1 MPPAEH
7 ATGLVLSGGGAR
19 AAYQVGA
26 LRAIAK
32 LLPRGNVQPFPVICG
47 TSAGAINAALLG
59 ANGDSFRRGVARL
72 VRWWRKIVV
81 TDVYRGDL
89 GTLSRH
95 ALRLIGSLGG
105 GGHGPRSAPTLLDN
119 SPLASLLQSGIDIGR
134 VKQHIES
141 GHLRALGINATS
153 YGTGH
158 AVTFFEASGEV
169 AEWRRARRRGER
181 CRLAIEHLMAST
193 AIPFVFPAA
202 RVDSDFYMDG
212 SVRQIAPLS
221 PPLHL
226 GARRIIVLA
235 VGQFTG
241 QSATGTP
248 PLPEHAHQP
257 SLGQIAG
264 HALSSVFLDNLGA
277 DLERLYQVNRLLR
290 LQQPSES
297 AQAVLAASNI
307 DVFVLFPS
315 RDLGAFALRYADRL
329 PRGVHYLLRGQGS
342 TQGTGANLL
351 SYLLFDREFA
361 RALMKLGHDDA
372 MARREE
378 LVGFLDG
385 ASPGYL
391 PLFPREL
398 N

>member
-72 VRWWRKIVV
+72 VRWWRRIVV

-89 GTLSRH
+89 ATLARH

-105 GGHGPRSAPTLLDN
+105 GGHGPRRAPTLLDN
-119 SPLASLLQSGIDIGR
+119 SPLASLLRSGIDVGR

-141 GHLRALGINATS
+141 GHLRALSINATS

-158 AVTFFEASGEV
+158 AVTFFEASEDV

-241 QSATGTP
+241 QSATGANP
-248 PLPEHAHQP
+248 VVHRSHQP

-264 HALSSVFLDNLGA
+264 HALSSIFLDNLGA
-277 DLERLYQVNRLLR
+277 DLERLYQINRLLH
-290 LQQPSES
+290 LEEASGG
-297 AQAVLAASNI
+297 AQNALAASNI

-315 RDLGAFALRYADRL
+315 RDLGAFALHYADRL

-372 MARREE
+372 MARRDE

-385 ASPGYL
+385 ASPGYV

>member
-7 ATGLVLSGGGAR
+7 ITGLVLSGGGAR

-32 LLPRGNVQPFPVICG
+32 LMPRGNAQPFPVICG

-59 ANGDSFRRGVARL
+59 SNADSFRRGVARL
-72 VRWWRKIVV
+72 LRWWRKIVV

-89 GTLSRH
+89 LTLARH
-95 ALRLIGSLGG
+95 AARLIGNLGG
-105 GGHGPRSAPTLLDN
+105 GGHGPHGAPTLLDN
-119 SPLASLLQSGIDIGR
+119 APLAALLRSGMDLAR
-134 VKQHIES
+134 IETHVAS

-158 AVTFFEASGEV
+158 AVTFFEAVMGV
-169 AEWRRARRRGER
+169 ADWRRARRRGER
-181 CRLAIEHLMAST
+181 CKLGIEHLMAST

-202 RVDSDFYMDG
+202 RVGADYYMDG

-221 PPLHL
+221 PALHL
-226 GARRIIVLA
+226 GARRILVLA

-241 QSATGTP
+241 QAP
-248 PLPEHAHQP
+248 PLAHHSSRRARQP
-257 SLGQIAG
+257 SIGQIAG

-290 LQQPSES
+290 VLPEHEV
-297 AQAVLAASNI
+297 AQSDFTASNV

-329 PRGVHYLLRGQGS
+329 PRGVHYLLRGHGS
-342 TQGTGANLL
+342 TQGTGSNLL

-361 RALMKLGHDDA
+361 RALIKLGYDDA
-372 MARREE
+372 MARRDE
-378 LVGFLDG
+378 LSGFLDG
-385 ASPGYL
+385 ASAGYV

-398 N
+398 R

>member
-7 ATGLVLSGGGAR
+7 ITGLVLSGGGAR

-26 LRAIAK
+26 LRAIAR
-32 LLPRGNVQPFPVICG
+32 LMPRGNAQPFPVICG

-59 ANGDSFRRGVARL
+59 SNADSFRRGVARL
-72 VRWWRKIVV
+72 VRWWRRIVV

-89 GTLSRH
+89 LTLARH
-95 ALRLIGSLGG
+95 AARLIGNLGG
-105 GGHGPRSAPTLLDN
+105 GGHGPRGAPTLLDN
-119 SPLASLLQSGIDIGR
+119 APLAALLRSGMDLAR
-134 VKQHIES
+134 IEKHVAS

-158 AVTFFEASGEV
+158 AVTFFEAAANV
-169 AEWRRARRRGER
+169 ADWRRARRRGER
-181 CRLAIEHLMAST
+181 CRLGIEHLMAST

-202 RVDSDFYMDG
+202 RVEGDYYMDG

-221 PPLHL
+221 PALHL
-226 GARRIIVLA
+226 GARRILVLA

-241 QSATGTP
+241 QAAP
-248 PLPEHAHQP
+248 PANHGPRRVRQP
-257 SLGQIAG
+257 SIGQIAG

-277 DLERLYQVNRLLR
+277 DLERLYQINRLLR
-290 LQQPSES
+290 SLPGHEIAQPDF
-297 AQAVLAASNI
+297 AAANV

-315 RDLGAFALRYADRL
+315 CDLGAFALRYANRL
-329 PRGVHYLLRGQGS
+329 PRGVHYLLRGHGS
-342 TQGTGANLL
+342 TQGTGSNLL

-361 RALMKLGHDDA
+361 RALIKLGYDDA
-372 MARREE
+372 MARRDE
-378 LVGFLDG
+378 LAGFLDG
-385 ASPGYL
+385 ASAGYV

-398 N
+398 G